1 MSISQIISAIY
12 HWHAHQLGLAD
23 SIRWCWVVRHTA
35 WVSGVCLTLGSLM
48 TADKFHYRQLVSL
61 MQDEWHGQAKG
72 NWSQEEKAAIWH
84 CAIYSKYIIPCTV
97 SHLDSQLQVLLL
109 TSDELV
115 CVVAVHDVL
124 VVSAKKKKCRVW
136 YHCHCKLKKCI
147 VSLLVDMHGIFNN
160 YALFFFSFSY
170 CNL

>member
-1 MSISQIISAIY
+1 MNDMDKQKVTDLKKKR
-12 HWHAHQLGLAD
+12 QP
-23 SIRWCWVVRHTA
+23 
-35 WVSGVCLTLGSLM
+35 SGTVP
-48 TADKFHYRQLVSL
+48 Y
-61 MQDEWHGQAKG
+61 
-72 NWSQEEKAAIWH
+72 
-84 CAIYSKYIIPCTV
+84 TV
-97 SHLDSQLQVLLL
+97 STLYHVQLSHLNSQLQVLLL

-160 YALFFFSFSY
+160 YALFFFQF
-170 CNL
+170 